1 MTSRQQAGAVLVAAG
16 LINAYLPAA
25 FDALGQQGA
34 LEPGPVGRSVIETV
48 GRHLPDQPV
57 GDVLSVITYLAEHSV
72 AVLAVALGTKDTG
85 VLIRW
90 LDTRVGSLAK
100 TGGRPLDVRAAEI
113 VRDYAPALQRE
124 APDTTA
130 AAKAIAASDGTDL
143 AIHLGEFAARMY
155 ALAFG
160 PAGLARAQAAL
171 GAFTAPLLSER
182 PS

>member
-1 MTSRQQAGAVLVAAG
+1 MLVAAG

-25 FDALGQQGA
+25 CDDLGHQSA
-34 LEPGPVGRSVIETV
+34 LEPGPVGRSVIEAAR
-48 GRHLPDQPV
+48 RHLPDQPV
-57 GDVLSVITYLAEHSV
+57 GDVLSVITYLAEHTV
-72 AVLAVALGTKDTG
+72 AVLAVALHTTDPDAL
-85 VLIRW
+85 VPW
-90 LDTRVGSLAK
+90 LDTRIDSLTK
-100 TGGRPLDVRAAEI
+100 TGGGPLEIRAAEL
-113 VRDYAPALQRE
+113 VRSYAPALQRE

-130 AAKAIAASDGTDL
+130 AAKAIAATDGTDL

-160 PAGLARAQAAL
+160 PAGLARAQTAL